1 MLPVLSPQNT
11 SSSLTSALTSVLA
24 NISATYPN
32 EFLVSISNVTEYP
45 TFYDWWSADNGP
57 YYAGFELV
65 IGSRLL
71 SADALQDVA
80 ALETAV
86 KGVLPS
92 ELGGVSINF
101 YLLGGKGVADAVPR
115 GGSDAVNPAWRKA
128 VVHAGSYHSPIP
140 SQTPTNRKT
149 NSNKHKLDASG

>member
-11 SSSLTSALTSVLA
+11 SSSLTSALTPILA

-32 EFLVSISNVTEYP
+32 EFLISVSNVMEHP
-45 TFYDWWSADNGP
+45 TFYDWWRANNGP
-57 YYAGFELV
+57 YYAGIELV
-65 IGSRLL
+65 VGSRLL
-71 SADALQDVA
+71 SADALHDVA

-92 ELGGVSINF
+92 DVGGVGMNF
-101 YLLGGKGVADAVPR
+101 YLLGGKGIADAVPR

-128 VVHAGSYHSPIP
+128 LVHASSYRPP
-140 SQTPTNRKT
+140 
-149 NSNKHKLDASG
+149 NSLPDPN

>member
-1 MLPVLSPQNT
+1 MYANTSVNGTNFAIFDGNFFLPVLSPQNT
-11 SSSLTSALTSVLA
+11 SSSLTSALTPILA

-32 EFLVSISNVTEYP
+32 EFLISAPKVTEYP
-45 TFYDWWSADNGP
+45 TFYDFWSGHNGP

-86 KGVLPS
+86 KGVIPP
-92 ELGGVSINF
+92 ELGG
-101 YLLGGKGVADAVPR
+101 
-115 GGSDAVNPAWRKA
+115 
-128 VVHAGSYHSPIP
+128 
-140 SQTPTNRKT
+140 
-149 NSNKHKLDASG
+149 